1 MSRLDHRLSL
11 LFDLAHPVGNAL
23 RGVSHGRHPSRS
35 WNAAEGVPYSGA
47 TNVAVRWSAVLLAGL
62 LLCGNAASAAGPSL
76 ARVID
81 QAQTKIVKIYGAGGF
96 RGMEGYQSGFLIS
109 AEGHVL
115 TALSYVLDTDRITVT
130 LSDGRHFDAKLL
142 GGDPRL
148 EIAVLKIEAANL
160 PHFDLAKA
168 VSLTAGTRILA
179 LSNLFNVA
187 MGDEPVSVQS
197 GTVSVLTRLEG
208 RRGVFET
215 PYHGPIY
222 VLDVATN
229 NPGASGGALV
239 TFRGELAGLLG
250 KELRNALN
258 NTWLSYAVPIDQ
270 LRQSVDE
277 IKTGK
282 FIPLKDLPPEKKPAH
297 PMDPGLLGINL
308 VPDVLERT
316 PAYVDQVRPGTAASR
331 AGLLPDD
338 LVLLV
343 GNHLTQSCKALRKEL
358 EMIDRADAVKI
369 TILRGQELVE
379 VTLQAGPDDK

>member
-1 MSRLDHRLSL
+1 MIRFSR
-11 LFDLAHPVGNAL
+11 
-23 RGVSHGRHPSRS
+23 
-35 WNAAEGVPYSGA
+35 
-47 TNVAVRWSAVLLAGL
+47 TTSAVLHGSAAFLVVAVL
-62 LLCGNAASAAGPSL
+62 LSAYAASAADPSL

-130 LSDGRHFDAKLL
+130 LNDGRHYDAKLL

-148 EIAVLKIEAANL
+148 EVAVLKIEAASL

-168 VSLTAGTRILA
+168 VPLTDGVRILA

-187 MGDEPVSVQS
+187 MGDEPASVQS

-229 NPGASGGALV
+229 NPGASGGALL
-239 TFRGELAGLLG
+239 TLQGELAGMLG
-250 KELRNALN
+250 RELRNSLN

-277 IKTGK
+277 IEAGK
-282 FIPLKDLPPEKKPAH
+282 FISLKELPPEKKPAS
-297 PMDPGLLGINL
+297 PMEPGLLGISL
-308 VPDVLERT
+308 VPDILERT
-316 PAYVDQVRPGTAASR
+316 PAYVDQVRPGTAAAR
-331 AGLLPDD
+331 AGIQPDD
-338 LVLLV
+338 LILLV

-358 EMIDRADAVKI
+358 EMIDRADAVKL

-379 VTLQAGPDDK
+379 VTVQAGPDDK